1 MTVLS
6 QADDWASRSGQVNE
20 DEPRAVE
27 ISYMLD
33 DISQDS
39 DSRLAVTEVVY
50 EDPEEA
56 EQRPRLLVPM
66 KSVLAMKSLCERE
79 FIRIE
84 AVTDMLNRC
93 RLAYYKELLWLREQ
107 LTLATQPDRQLMIA
121 AVQNYE
127 VYWFDPPNYV
137 DPELKEFMLNC
148 NRMTNKTLIEENYV
162 LSAKLQG
169 QDNDIFQNLEFA
181 SKSLLKKHSVAK
193 IFKRLYSNA
202 KEAGNIPGNLTGQ
215 SMAQNLEELEA
226 AVIEAFPKLRPRPAN
241 SDPDFE
247 ALQTMIEKLRAD
259 LKASKAETAKEK
271 ARADAEAQRAAELAS
286 RTPIIQKEVDAAVQL
301 EADNWADRIRER
313 CLEFARMH
321 KLQLGTLEP
330 SGNSLLPQLEQAF
343 GIMDAVFRQTVPAQ
357 PEETN
362 STNSNERELELKQQL
377 RRAQEAE
384 RAAMEKIRKLE
395 RQLAEATPKVE
406 EIRSRHSSKETSES
420 SEEITRLKDSLEQAR
435 REATKLAAELEE
447 RKKKEAISAQRIA
460 DLLAQLRAAEE
471 EVEQLSSKLAR
482 AQEKLKELKSELK
495 EMKRKAGIVVESSDE
510 EDEDEFDGPDF
521 LLRYYL
527 RAKNSTKPRWMLLSE
542 DAKHKAKK
550 QQYFFAQK
558 FHSVQPLA
566 GTALEF
572 LRSPSHHRKKTV
584 GSSPFQHDFGPIFD
598 VPMDSGNF
606 SVSSGGNMESY
617 STDLGFHSSNKLRSV
632 GALSAGTGPVPTTE
646 DRYMKTFVNPIT
658 RSMSAGRLGT
668 AADVAEQQET
678 TTTYFK
684 VLIHGLREHALDLP
698 GEYLQTPSHR
708 ARSSNQIATPT
719 GLLQRSNRPA
729 SSVSNNHLASMSEQ
743 QMLAKSSPSAR
754 IMNESIDST
763 ASMRPS
769 IRRVLS
775 ADLDALPSPTGN
787 EFPLLQS
794 FGGKGSSRSSS
805 PNGHDPKA
813 AIGFEDLR
821 HTSPANSLMSMSATS
836 QRMAMVLSGSLPS
849 KKTDKLD
856 RSDSQCSTRVGEHG
870 LISTTSTP
878 ANCLTPSA
886 NIRGTPKAHQTF
898 QHTSVQEPKSPP
910 FSPGGSKPLAGATI
924 LQRMSPSSNRLLRA
938 APTTGAP
945 TNLSDWKQRS
955 SEDTI
960 AQIVGATENKGCT
973 KHSPKMVASDAEG
986 QSPAVRFWGIGHR
999 SGVSFPLTNQVA
1011 VSRLKEVSFSKPQT
1025 SPMCSD
1031 RETDFVLAT
1040 PDALPRLPPG
1050 RVHKSPSMPSW
1061 LFQV

>member
-6 QADDWASRSGQVNE
+6 QADDWASHTGQTNV

-33 DISQDS
+33 DIAQDS

-56 EQRPRLLVPM
+56 DQRPRLLVPM

-107 LTLATQPDRQLMIA
+107 LTLATQPDRQLMMA

-148 NRMTNKTLIEENYV
+148 NRMTNKALIEENYV

-181 SKSLLKKHSVAK
+181 TKSMLKKHSVAK

-202 KEAGNIPGNLTGQ
+202 KEAGNVPGNLTGQ
-215 SMAQNLEELEA
+215 NTAQNLEELEA
-226 AVIEAFPKLRPRPAN
+226 AVIEAFPKLRQRPTN
-241 SDPDFE
+241 NDLDFE
-247 ALQTMIEKLRAD
+247 KLIEKLQAD
-259 LKASKAETAKEK
+259 LKASKAEAAKEK
-271 ARADAEAQRAAELAS
+271 ARADAEAQRAAELE
-286 RTPIIQKEVDAAVQL
+286 RRPPIIQKEVDTAVQH
-301 EADNWADRIRER
+301 EADIWADRIRER

-321 KLQLGTLEP
+321 KLQLGALEP
-330 SGNSLLPQLEQAF
+330 TGNSLLPLLEQAF
-343 GIMDAVFRQTVPAQ
+343 GIMDAIFRQTVPAVE
-357 PEETN
+357 PEDTKPTN
-362 STNSNERELELKQQL
+362 TNELDLKQQL

-395 RQLAEATPKVE
+395 RQLAEATAKVE
-406 EIRSRHSSKETSES
+406 EVLSRRSSKETSES
-420 SEEITRLKDSLEQAR
+420 SEEITRLKDALEQAR
-435 REATKLAAELEE
+435 RDAAKLAADLEDR
-447 RKKKEAISAQRIA
+447 RKREAASAQRIA

-495 EMKRKAGIVVESSDE
+495 EMKRKAGIAVESSDE
-510 EDEDEFDGPDF
+510 EDEDDFDGPDF

-566 GTALEF
+566 GTAFEF
-572 LRSPSHHRKKTV
+572 LRSPSHHRKNP
-584 GSSPFQHDFGPIFD
+584 GSSHFQHDSGSLPDI
-598 VPMDSGNF
+598 PMDSGNYGF
-606 SVSSGGNMESY
+606 STGGTMVSYPSG
-617 STDLGFHSSNKLRSV
+617 LGFHNSNKVHSLTGLST
-632 GALSAGTGPVPTTE
+632 GAGVLPTTE
-646 DRYMKTFVNPIT
+646 DRCMKTSVNTFT

-668 AADVAEQQET
+668 AADVSIQ
-678 TTTYFK
+678 
-684 VLIHGLREHALDLP
+684 GLREHALELS
-698 GEYLQTPSHR
+698 GEYPQTPSQH
-708 ARSSNQIATPT
+708 ARSSTQI
-719 GLLQRSNRPA
+719 GQLQRSRLPGNRPV
-729 SSVSNNHLASMSEQ
+729 SSVSNNHLASMSEL
-743 QMLAKSSPSAR
+743 QMLAKSSSAAR
-754 IMNESIDST
+754 IMNESMGSI

-769 IRRVLS
+769 IRRLLS

-787 EFPLLQS
+787 EFPSLQHLRA
-794 FGGKGSSRSSS
+794 KGSSRSPS
-805 PNGHDPKA
+805 PNRHYPPA
-813 AIGFEDLR
+813 TIGFEDLGP
-821 HTSPANSLMSMSATS
+821 TSPANSLMSISATS
-836 QRMAMVLSGSLPS
+836 QRMAMALSGSLPS

-856 RSDSQCSTRVGEHG
+856 RSDSQCSTRVGENG

-878 ANCLTPSA
+878 AKSLTPSA
-886 NIRGTPKAHQTF
+886 NVRGTPKVRHTF
-898 QHTSVQEPKSPP
+898 QHTSVQEPKSPLFLP
-910 FSPGGSKPLAGATI
+910 EGSKSLAGATSF
-924 LQRMSPSSNRLLRA
+924 QRMSPVSNRLLRA
-938 APTTGAP
+938 APSTGAA
-945 TNLSDWKQRS
+945 TSLSDWKGRN

-960 AQIVGATENKGCT
+960 AQIVGVTENKGCT
-973 KHSPKMVASDAEG
+973 EHSANTAASDTEG
-986 QSPAVRFWGIGHR
+986 QSPAVLFWGIGHR
-999 SGVSFPLTNQVA
+999 SGISFPLTNQPA
-1011 VSRLKEVSFSKPQT
+1011 ASRLKEVSFQKPQT
-1025 SPMCSD
+1025 SPACSD
-1031 RETDFVLAT
+1031 RETNFVIAT

-1050 RVHKSPSMPSW
+1050 KVHKSPAMPSW
-1061 LFQV
+1061 FFQV